1 MLFGR
6 SAGPDDLW
14 PSGPR
19 SIARL
24 RLAITLA
31 GVTAIGGCAP
41 RSLQTGS
48 HPWTPDPKPLL
59 TQQPSPAFDP
69 IGEPGG
75 RPETGEIAIRPVVG
89 STEVFPAFSPPAE
102 ESRSGSAD
110 LGERLA
116 LRRTERQRRSGEA
129 STGALSPS
137 IRTSSVGRETPAD
150 LRDRREQL
158 LEDLSRYATR
168 SESDLGDGERLAKHR
183 IQMQLMALHFLAP
196 DDPRQLEPLID
207 SLDDPV
213 RPSRAHSLLRAS
225 FYESVG
231 LERESAAVLAE
242 VGGERGL
249 ERATPGRAGFRVA
262 PPVLCSRIDGLASFE
277 EDTRGTY
284 RPGSR
289 LQLYAEVF
297 GMTNGAI
304 GSRFRQSLLVVSTLI
319 DRDGREHDL
328 GSHRASG
335 DPSEEEVLDSFLNVN
350 LSIPR
355 QIALGA
361 GTLQL
366 TVTDLISGDVSKQQL
381 DLQIEP

>member
-89 STEVFPAFSPPAE
+89 STEAFPAFSPPAE

-262 PPVLCSRIDGLASFE
+262 PPVLCSRIE
-277 EDTRGTY
+277 
-284 RPGSR
+284 
-289 LQLYAEVF
+289 LYAEVF